1 MLLAHPFWL
10 LLLLLLPLP
19 WIFLRRKGFVGYSDL
34 SLTRGVSSN
43 GLLYHLPLMLFSIAY
58 VLLLIGLAQPQ
69 IPHHTTTKTIRTR
82 DIVVAVDISG
92 SMDSDFK
99 GEIPKRKVNIP
110 DLDKELPPRPKLKN
124 LDDPYS
130 QTGSSSS
137 AKRDRRLIDGAQ
149 AALLRFV
156 EDRYV
161 SQSGD
166 RVGILAF
173 DTSPHWLWPLTDDLK
188 QIWRNGLFIDQ
199 GLGGGTNFG
208 ELNPGP
214 IDAAVEQFQEMG
226 KSTTRVLILVTDGQD
241 SLSDS
246 TLKRLSS
253 LIEKHHIH
261 LYVVGVGD
269 ALGKANSAY
278 DIFRLTEMVGG
289 AIFHVEDAKDL
300 TTCFENINRM
310 ERSLVEV
317 ESKLVRYQE
326 IFFYFVIAAVV
337 FIGLGLAAEVLIV
350 SQ

>member
-43 GLLYHLPLMLFSIAY
+43 GLLYHLPLMLFSIGFA
-58 VLLLIGLAQPQ
+58 LLVVGLARPQ
-69 IPHHTTTKTIRTR
+69 IAHHSTTKTIRTR

-92 SMDSDFK
+92 SMDTGFK
-99 GEIPKRKVNIP
+99 GELPKRTVKIP

-124 LDDPYS
+124 LDDPYR
-130 QTGSSSS
+130 QTSPSSSS
-137 AKRDRRLIDGAQ
+137 KRDRRLIDGAQ

-156 EDRYV
+156 EDRFV
-161 SQSGD
+161 SKSGD

-208 ELNPGP
+208 EFKPGP

-226 KSTTRVLILVTDGQD
+226 KSTTRVLIMVTDGED
-241 SLSDS
+241 ALSDS
-246 TLKRLSS
+246 TLKRLST
-253 LIEKHHIH
+253 LIRQHNIH
-261 LYVVGVGD
+261 FYVVGVGES
-269 ALGKANSAY
+269 LGKANSAY

-289 AIFHVEDAKDL
+289 EVFHVEDAKDL
-300 TTCFENINRM
+300 TSCFENINRM
-310 ERSLVEV
+310 ERTLVEV

-326 IFFYFVIAAVV
+326 IFFYFVIASLL

-350 SQ
+350 GQ